1 MDVIRGQFIQN
12 QHCFISNHCIVTFLL
27 ISFGFISCT
36 EIFISDSLLP
46 ENVKVVSTDYELY
59 DGRTVVFSSEI
70 DSWSEKFP
78 SSLSGRK
85 LYRFEDLNSKNGIVE
100 GEYKIDHGRY
110 IVIRLADDTLVKV
123 PKEVFLVI
131 TDFTDANRDR

>member
-12 QHCFISNHCIVTFLL
+12 QHCFISNHRIVTFLL

-46 ENVKVVSTDYELY
+46 ENVKVISTDYELY
-59 DGRTVVFSSEI
+59 DRRSVVFSSEI
-70 DSWSEKFP
+70 DSWPEKFP

-85 LYRFEDLNSKNGIVE
+85 LYRFEDLNSKSGIVE

-110 IVIRLADDTLVKV
+110 IVMRLADDTLVKV
-123 PKEVFLVI
+123 PKEVFLEV
-131 TDFTDANRDR
+131 TYFADE

>member
-1 MDVIRGQFIQN
+1 M
-12 QHCFISNHCIVTFLL
+12 
-27 ISFGFISCT
+27 
-36 EIFISDSLLP
+36 
-46 ENVKVVSTDYELY
+46 KVVSTDYELY
-59 DGRTVVFSSEI
+59 DGRSVVFSSEI
-70 DSWSEKFP
+70 DSWPEKFP

-110 IVIRLADDTLVKV
+110 IVMRLADDTLVKV